1 MTEHNHSLQ
10 DNLLKQQRVLAKF
23 GEFALKAYELE
34 DVLQEA
40 CRLVGEALHTDLA
53 KVMELQADRKTL
65 LVKAGVGWKP
75 GVVGHTTVTA
85 SVGSSEGHALQT
97 HHAVTSDDIATE
109 KRFVYAQFLKDNGVH
124 ALVNVIIL
132 GAEGE
137 PPYGLLEVDSKKPR
151 HFTEDDILF
160 LQTYANLL
168 GSAVQRFQA
177 TEALRQAV
185 QDRERLL
192 EELQHRIKNNL
203 QMITAFVHTQRR
215 RAESEEARNEL
226 VAIGHRIETLR
237 LVHDKLYSAG
247 EVDRVDLAPY
257 LTELSG
263 ALLKFHGDAAGK
275 IRLLTDVARVY
286 VSPETA
292 IPLGL
297 IVNEF
302 VTNSMKYAF
311 DKTDGAVGLEITS
324 SETDLPTVTLWDDGR
339 GFKEK
344 PTGGTGMRLIN
355 GLLNQLGTKPQWNGE
370 GGTRLVFELPQRV
383 LITQVSY
390 ISSRS

>member
-1 MTEHNHSLQ
+1 MTDRDLSALETLLQ
-10 DNLLKQQRVLAKF
+10 QQRVLAKF
-23 GEFALKAYELE
+23 GEFALKTHCLQ

-53 KVMELQADRKTL
+53 KVMELQSDHKTL

-85 SVGSSEGHALQT
+85 STGSSEGHALQT

-109 KRFVYAQFLKDNGVH
+109 KRFVYPHFLKDNGVH

-132 GAEGE
+132 GSEGE
-137 PPYGLLEVDSKKPR
+137 PPYGILEVDSKTPR

-168 GSAVQRFQA
+168 ASAVERFKA
-177 TEALRQAV
+177 TEALNQAI
-185 QDRERLL
+185 QERDRLL
-192 EELQHRIKNNL
+192 QELQHRIKNNL
-203 QMITAFVHTQRR
+203 QVITSFVNMRR
-215 RAESEEARNEL
+215 KRTKSEEARAEL
-226 VAIGHRIETLR
+226 VGIGNRIETLR

-257 LTELSG
+257 LAELSG
-263 ALLKFHGDAAGK
+263 ALLKFHGQAASK
-275 IRLLTDVARVY
+275 IRLRTDLARVY

-297 IVNEF
+297 IVNAF

-311 DKTDGAVGLEITS
+311 GEADGLVGLEIAS
-324 SETDLPTVTLWDDGR
+324 NASGWPTVTLWDDGR
-339 GFKEK
+339 GFIEQ
-344 PTGGTGMRLIN
+344 PSGGTGMRLIN
-355 GLLNQLGTKPQWNGE
+355 GLLNQLGAKAQWNGE
-370 GGTRLVFELPQRV
+370 RGTRLVFELPQTAI
-383 LITQVSY
+383 LG
-390 ISSRS
+390 